1 MWNPVP
7 NTLRIGIVLAL
18 SASNQTLQATL
29 VRKGLS
35 AIRLAVEDVNRLKM
49 IPGIN
54 VSLIVRDSLDPS
66 LFTNTGGL
74 AAITATGDLMSAKV
88 GGVIGDIS
96 SAVTR
101 FEALITSS
109 VDLWQC
115 SYASVDTLLSDIS
128 TYPSFFRTVPT
139 IFLEIDAILHMA
151 VHLGWKRILIIYDM
165 VSLGWTGR
173 EYIAAKASQLG
184 IYILGYQPLSPDGVT
199 VDPTYQAVKEG
210 IRSYQSRVQVVIT
223 NGIEQLPL
231 IREMSDSGFFGP
243 DYGWVTLSDISFLM
257 QQDKNIRNYDGMIMV
272 DNGWDLNGY
281 GPFDTFQEEWVALNA
296 TDYPG
301 AGDPQLSRNEGMAY
315 SCVMMFAEAYGKL
328 VRASTSNTSNLIQDI
343 ISGAHTGQIN
353 MSQTFGNMSYE
364 GPSGPITLD
373 SNGDRT
379 SGNYVMMT
387 MYNGTAV
394 LFASSLSGDYVQ
406 SRPPLF
412 KEGYPDLPNDTPL
425 GAIQNP
431 RWDNVNGI
439 IYGVFCILGI
449 LLTLAAMMAVIY
461 FRKHIVLKAASP
473 IFCLYELFGVLLIIV
488 WCTLHVGIPNE
499 AVCIVQAFNLPL
511 GVTFLAG
518 SLTIKNYRI
527 YRIFNSVTATNLAFQ
542 TRVLIR
548 YLGLAVV
555 LCLIPVIVQVIVDP
569 PSPQKLNIQSYQWI
583 RCTGTYAQTIWTV
596 LNSIVPMALL
606 FFGVFLAIK
615 TRNVV
620 FLWNEARQISLVLYN
635 VSFFA
640 ILVIISRIFPPSL
653 YPANFYIA
661 SIGALFVV
669 LVTLIVLF
677 APKFWNIWNDLH
689 KGRGKERYYNNF
701 NNRTPHLGIRGAGGS
716 DDHSITVGP
725 GGLGGDASGAI
736 FGRMPEDLKFAL
748 PPTVQPT
755 TEGEQQEQQRQQQ
768 EEVASTNSAVGDFD
782 LSNIAFDRSELGASS
797 HEPSATTTVERVPA
811 IATTTEVSRSE
822 SRSESH
828 PESLSSFSDIINR
841 RQAKS
846 KDNPLNAWMKSR
858 IPRKESV
865 VVGNTHKIDEVETLQ
880 NQGGAEE
887 QRSVHEPN
895 SSGAGH
901 LESEA
906 AASAGVSVVAMATTA
921 EYAPEGPLNVDTQSG
936 SVFEGASLGASNIL
950 DSYVFLLPIFVIR
963 NRIARIL
970 SHWSM
975 TTIILI
981 PEAHAFLA
989 VDHEWSINKLL
1000 DVIHDSG
1007 RKRRR
1012 THDPNYNLP
1021 RWYTPHS
1028 VLQSGSARLLEELV
1042 LPK

>member
-1 MWNPVP
+1 
-7 NTLRIGIVLAL
+7 
-18 SASNQTLQATL
+18 
-29 VRKGLS
+29 
-35 AIRLAVEDVNRLKM
+35 
-49 IPGIN
+49 
-54 VSLIVRDSLDPS
+54 
-66 LFTNTGGL
+66 
-74 AAITATGDLMSAKV
+74 MSAKV

-96 SAVTR
+96 SAMTR

-461 FRKHIVLKAASP
+461 FRKHIVLKAAR
-473 IFCLYELFGVLLIIV
+473 
-488 WCTLHVGIPNE
+488 
-499 AVCIVQAFNLPL
+499 
-511 GVTFLAG
+511 

-583 RCTGTYAQTIWTV
+583 RC
-596 LNSIVPMALL
+596 
-606 FFGVFLAIK
+606 
-615 TRNVV
+615 
-620 FLWNEARQISLVLYN
+620 
-635 VSFFA
+635 
-640 ILVIISRIFPPSL
+640 
-653 YPANFYIA
+653 
-661 SIGALFVV
+661 
-669 LVTLIVLF
+669 
-677 APKFWNIWNDLH
+677 
-689 KGRGKERYYNNF
+689 
-701 NNRTPHLGIRGAGGS
+701 AGGS

-822 SRSESH
+822 SRSELH

-950 DSYVFLLPIFVIR
+950 DSYVRHTLSLP
-963 NRIARIL
+963 
-970 SHWSM
+970 SM
-975 TTIILI
+975 
-981 PEAHAFLA
+981 
-989 VDHEWSINKLL
+989 
-1000 DVIHDSG
+1000 
-1007 RKRRR
+1007 
-1012 THDPNYNLP
+1012 
-1021 RWYTPHS
+1021 
-1028 VLQSGSARLLEELV
+1028 
-1042 LPK
+1042 